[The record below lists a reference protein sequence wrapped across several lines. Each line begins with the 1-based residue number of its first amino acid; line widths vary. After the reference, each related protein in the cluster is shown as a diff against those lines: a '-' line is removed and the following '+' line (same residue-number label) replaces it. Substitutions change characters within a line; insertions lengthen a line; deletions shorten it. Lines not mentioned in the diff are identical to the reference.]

1 MKKNILILLITFF
14 GFSSSA
20 FSAACTTSSGKTVLP
35 SSTGFANAC
44 SIEPDHFEV
53 KIYELMLC
61 TSAPTPPTTSS
72 PAGTTSC
79 QLVMSSAAGSDVVV
93 ATGVTSPITATIK
106 RPDNGTYTHAL
117 VRINNTFTLGDSR
130 EYSASINGYDGGSN
144 GTGVFCATSSGG
156 TKCAASA
163 LPVVNKALA
172 LDDFSPGSNSYSIT
186 TTDAEGVHGAYLVD
200 SAFKLEADTDAD
212 TKFLVGMQQFSTPVT
227 VTDNS
232 SSMNIAFSAS
242 TGMQIFNNG
251 SSTIYSVMGPFS
263 LKLTVK

>member
-1 MKKNILILLITFF
+1 M
-14 GFSSSA
+14 
-20 FSAACTTSSGKTVLP
+20 
-35 SSTGFANAC
+35 SST
-44 SIEPDHFEV
+44 
-53 KIYELMLC
+53 
-61 TSAPTPPTTSS
+61 T
-72 PAGTTSC
+72 
-79 QLVMSSAAGSDVVV
+79 GSDVVV
-93 ATGVTSPITATIK
+93 TGVTSPITAIIK

-130 EYSASINGYDGGSN
+130 EYSASINGYDVGSN
-144 GTGVFCATSSGG
+144 GSGAFCATLSDG

-172 LDDFSPGSNSYSIT
+172 LDDFNPGSNLYSIT
-186 TTDAEGVHGAYLVD
+186 TSDAEGVHGSYLVD
-200 SAFKLEADTDAD
+200 SAFKLEANTDAD
-212 TKFLVGMQQFSTPVT
+212 TAFLVGMQQFSTPVT
-227 VTDNS
+227 VSDNS